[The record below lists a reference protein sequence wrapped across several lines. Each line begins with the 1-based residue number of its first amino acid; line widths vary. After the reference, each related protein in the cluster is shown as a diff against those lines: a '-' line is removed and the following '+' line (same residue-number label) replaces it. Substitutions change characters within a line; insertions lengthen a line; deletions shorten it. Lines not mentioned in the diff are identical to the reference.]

1 MTAKGWRRARQ
12 TVQILSFSL
21 FTLMV
26 LWTATRPATVWTATG
41 LVRLDPLSGIVAMLA
56 SRRFIAAFV
65 PGLVLLA
72 LALVAGRF
80 WCGWLCPLGSLIE
93 WTSPRKAG
101 IAVPRRWHGVKYSL
115 LLLILFAALLGS
127 LSLLLLDPI
136 TIFVRTLAVA
146 VQPAFQW
153 LVARLQAGLY
163 RTEVFAGVADAL
175 DGLLR
180 PAVLSYKQ
188 PFWQGLWPTVL
199 LFAGLLGLNRIAPRF
214 WCRYLCPLGAL
225 LGLASKVSWLKRR
238 VDTSCVS
245 CGACQRNCQMDAI
258 DGSREYA
265 SDAGE
270 CIQCLDCLGD
280 CPTGAIRFQGT
291 RSVDRGWEYDPN
303 RRTVMGML
311 GASLAGVALANVTT
325 DAHHP
330 QDGLLRPPGA
340 SEKDI
345 LAACVRCGTCLRAC
359 PTHGLQMSLG
369 EGGLLAIGSPILVPR
384 LGHCDYT
391 CTACG
396 TVCPTGAIPRLALE
410 DKRLTVIG
418 KAYVDEGL
426 CLAWSGRVPCIVCE
440 EMCPLPEKAIT
451 LVEVEA
457 QGSAWAGQMLQA
469 PVVNHELCIGCGLCE
484 NRCPVVG
491 EAAIRVR
498 VEPLG

>member
-1 MTAKGWRRARQ
+1 MDLAAQGWH
-12 TVQILSFSL
+12 
-21 FTLMV
+21 
-26 LWTATRPATVWTATG
+26 
-41 LVRLDPLSGIVAMLA
+41 
-56 SRRFIAAFV
+56 
-65 PGLVLLA
+65 
-72 LALVAGRF
+72 
-80 WCGWLCPLGSLIE
+80 CG
-93 WTSPRKAG
+93 
-101 IAVPRRWHGVKYSL
+101 PRRWHGVKYSL

-369 EGGLLAIGSPILVPR
+369 EGGCWR
-384 LGHCDYT
+384 LDR
-391 CTACG
+391 
-396 TVCPTGAIPRLALE
+396 PF
-410 DKRLTVIG
+410 
-418 KAYVDEGL
+418 
-426 CLAWSGRVPCIVCE
+426 
-440 EMCPLPEKAIT
+440 
-451 LVEVEA
+451 
-457 QGSAWAGQMLQA
+457 
-469 PVVNHELCIGCGLCE
+469 
-484 NRCPVVG
+484 
-491 EAAIRVR
+491 
-498 VEPLG
+498 